1 MRNQTSDLRIC
12 LLSCS
17 TTELGCYLVI
27 ALLSVESS
35 VAQWSSIG
43 ARSWVYFL
51 MGIPHGHSDLFF
63 DPRLYEYPKKNE
75 TKRRMPFLNSYGGMF
90 VLIDSLTSFSFMFYR
105 RQIQTHQEHFV
116 IESKQTK
123 VGNIEN
129 GIGKDIKRST
139 INSCA

>member
-51 MGIPHGHSDLFF
+51 MGIPNGHSDLFF

-75 TKRRMPFLNSYGGMF
+75 TKQRMPFLNSYGGC
-90 VLIDSLTSFSFMFYR
+90 LS
-105 RQIQTHQEHFV
+105 
-116 IESKQTK
+116 
-123 VGNIEN
+123 
-129 GIGKDIKRST
+129 
-139 INSCA
+139 